1 MVQREAIS
9 MTLDALRAE
18 LQRAKLWST
27 TRPALSAFH
36 STIPFFTDTMP
47 FEQWLQFVLIERL
60 DEMLRV
66 EAPLPALS
74 GVAPMA
80 EMVWAQDLAE
90 RRYIVELLQDLDDLL
105 GS

>member
-1 MVQREAIS
+1 MEQREALT
-9 MTLDALRAE
+9 MTLDSLRAE
-18 LQRAKLWST
+18 LQRAQLWSNS
-27 TRPALSAFH
+27 RPALSAFH

-66 EAPLPALS
+66 AAPLPALS

-90 RRYIVELLQDLDDLL
+90 RRYIIELLKDLDELL

>member
-1 MVQREAIS
+1 MAQREAIS
-9 MTLDALRAE
+9 MALDALRAE
-18 LQRAKLWST
+18 LQRAKLWSAS
-27 TRPALSAFH
+27 RPELSAFH